1 VAGPRSIP
9 EAVFMASFFFT
20 SDAGSLR
27 RTWIPLVGWGAV
39 IAAFGIVVAVWPSLT
54 SNVFVSL
61 FGLASIVAGLVWMSW
76 IVSVRSE
83 AGSWWIAAFIPG
95 ALLLLFGGYALT
107 QPQALIGFL
116 LKAVALVAV
125 LIGLAD
131 MVASWRLRSFFFQWW
146 MRLLRGL
153 LVAGAGVIV
162 FLQPETG
169 VLTAGLFI
177 GLIFIAIG
185 AMTIWLGLAARR
197 LPKAAGAVIIDDRH
211 EKGRDTLPP
220 A

>member
-1 VAGPRSIP
+1 
-9 EAVFMASFFFT
+9 MASFLFT
-20 SDAGSLR
+20 SNAGSLR
-27 RTWIPLVGWGAV
+27 RTWIPLVGWGSL
-39 IAAFGIVVAVWPSLT
+39 IAAFGIAVAVWPALT
-54 SNVFVSL
+54 AGAFVSL

-76 IVSVRSE
+76 IVSVRDK
-83 AGSWWIAAFIPG
+83 AGSWWVPAFIPG

-116 LKAVALVAV
+116 LKSVALVAV

-131 MVASWRLRSFFFQWW
+131 MVASWGLRAFFTQWW

-153 LVAGAGVIV
+153 LVAGAGIIV

-177 GLIFIAIG
+177 GLIFLAIG
-185 AMTIWLGLAARR
+185 AMTIALGFAAYR
-197 LPKAAGAVIIDDRH
+197 LPKPDGGAVIIDERR
-211 EKGRDTLPP
+211 ERGRDTLPP
-220 A
+220 V